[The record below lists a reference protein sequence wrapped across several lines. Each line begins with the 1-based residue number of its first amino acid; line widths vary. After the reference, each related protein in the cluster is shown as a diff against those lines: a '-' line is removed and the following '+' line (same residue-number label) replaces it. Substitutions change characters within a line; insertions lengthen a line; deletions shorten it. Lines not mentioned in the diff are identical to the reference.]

1 MVNSY
6 AIIFFLF
13 SAECTKFNRQRQ
25 NRYVMLLKLNTVAI
39 FFFKKKNYGNLNPLT
54 FNFKNNISFALYAWL
69 HYIIVCWFKFY
80 EIITPEV
87 HSIIQRKIFDFNS
100 CMTEVRIT
108 HSKSVDW
115 FLYDRD
121 LRHERV
127 KQSMFGINVHLTCF
141 SPMFY
146 FCTSQKR

>member
-1 MVNSY
+1 MPLS
-6 AIIFFLF
+6 FFYLVL
-13 SAECTKFNRQRQ
+13 SAQ
-25 NRYVMLLKLNTVAI
+25 NLIAKDKTGMWCCWSLIQLL
-39 FFFKKKNYGNLNPLT
+39 FFKKKKKLYGNLNPLT